1 MVSKKSLQKKPIT
14 HSNIHPDDFRGCSD
28 KEEDCFHLVF
38 WGFPPCR
45 KAGWFPK
52 KTNLLFPENIKKDA
66 VHLQRYF
73 ECIYLSGIIIFPNDT
88 LITLIR

>member
-1 MVSKKSLQKKPIT
+1 MIFVDVPIKKKIVF
-14 HSNIHPDDFRGCSD
+14 IWFFGV
-28 KEEDCFHLVF
+28 FHLVVRQG
-38 WGFPPCR
+38 GFQ
-45 KAGWFPK
+45 

-73 ECIYLSGIIIFPNDT
+73 ECIYVSGIIIFPNDA